1 LRERWPASLREGWP
15 ASLRERWPASLRKW
29 WPAPWPGRR
38 HPSRTVLVG
47 AVALVALLAAVA
59 TVVVL
64 RSDAE
69 TAPPWRGSLD
79 GCRTKTT
86 AHVHDPTRLELLQT
100 CSTFTGVVKSVR
112 FVPAYNDVKITLTP
126 TGDMGSF
133 LPAANKGVLV
143 ADVIAT
149 DYARVGLPVE
159 GSRISVWGAWVH
171 DKATKTAML
180 LPAYRIAVE
189 NGRTAVIR
197 GQSTEKQAPPV
208 PRQLQLTA
216 SAQPRVTVGGEV
228 SVNIRARWSQFGALS
243 PASQVRLFL
252 EMTTPDG
259 VGVRWKAA
267 ETDTRGVATVNMVAI
282 QVPATYTLTVYA
294 TSTNPLVSVRTP
306 VRVAAR

>member
-1 LRERWPASLREGWP
+1 MRRPESWPVRRPVSLRVRRP
-15 ASLRERWPASLRKW
+15 L
-29 WPAPWPGRR
+29 RR
-38 HPSRTVLVG
+38 HPSWPVLVG
-47 AVALVALLAAVA
+47 AVALVTVLAAVITA
-59 TVVVL
+59 VVL
-64 RSDAE
+64 RSDPQ

-79 GCRTKTT
+79 GCRTN
-86 AHVHDPTRLELLQT
+86 AMSHVHDPSRLELLQT
-100 CSTFTGVVKSVR
+100 CSTFTGVVKAVR

-133 LPAANKGVLV
+133 LPAANKGALV

-149 DYARVGLPVE
+149 DYARVGLPAE
-159 GSRISVWGAWVH
+159 GSRVSVWGAWVH

-189 NGRTAVIR
+189 HARTEVIR
-197 GQSTEKQAPPV
+197 GQSTEKHAPPV
-208 PRQLQLTA
+208 PRQLRLSA
-216 SAQPRVTVGGEV
+216 SAQPLVTVGAEV
-228 SVNIRARWSQFGALS
+228 LVNIRTRWSQFGALS

-282 QVPATYTLTVYA
+282 QVPATYTLTVHA
-294 TSTNPLVSVRTP
+294 ISENPPVSVRTP
-306 VRVAAR
+306 VRVTHR